1 MGLEHLKDEGAHV
14 NKVPYLMSARG
25 IVKSYGPTSVLKGF
39 DLSVAAG
46 EVHAFLGGNGAGK
59 STLIKIISGQ
69 IDRDEGSLEFA
80 QNRAS
85 PDGVNTSDENGIAVV
100 NQELAL
106 LPHLTVAE
114 NIALPRR
121 HRGWS
126 LFNGSDAR
134 RIAVN
139 ALSLI
144 DPTFAQASV
153 DRLVADLS
161 LHERQLV
168 EIARALDSGASL
180 LLLDEPTANLT
191 SGETERLF
199 AVLRRLTVDKGLAVL
214 FVSHRMREIRQIADV
229 CTIIRN
235 GQTAVDRVALQS
247 ISDAEI
253 VEQMGQAA
261 LGAAQAS
268 PRTQRRARTESK
280 GNEPGKP
287 NGLRVQTEGID
298 LDIPAG
304 TILGLAGPP
313 VGPET
318 LMNALTGVSSTGRW
332 SIARNGVAVTYQRPA
347 SAARDG
353 VGFVS
358 GDRSNKG
365 ILANLPIVDNLAAS
379 ARIVGR
385 KRTVRSDEMT
395 DGRDLLDALSIR
407 AGSLWDLP
415 ASLSGG
421 TQQKLLIARWL
432 KLKPTVLVLEEPT
445 RGVDIRTKQEIYTLI
460 REMAAQGSTIV
471 WWSTEYVELV
481 ELCGTVLAFD
491 PDGRATS
498 VLKHDQINEAELAHA
513 TGMAA

>member
-1 MGLEHLKDEGAHV
+1 M

-39 DLSVAAG
+39 DLSIAAG

-69 IDRDEGSLEFA
+69 IDRDGGSLEFA

-126 LFNGSDAR
+126 VFNGGDAR
-134 RIAVN
+134 RIAVD

-144 DPTFAQASV
+144 DPTFAQVSV

-191 SGETERLF
+191 AGETERLF
-199 AVLRRLTVDKGLAVL
+199 AVLRRLTADKGLAVL

-235 GQTAVDRVALQS
+235 GQTAVDRVALKS
-247 ISDAEI
+247 ITDAEI

-261 LGAAQAS
+261 LGTAQAS
-268 PRTQRRARTESK
+268 SRTQRRPRTESN
-280 GNEPGKP
+280 GNEIGKP
-287 NGLRVQTEGID
+287 NALRVQTDGID

-318 LMNALTGVSSTGRW
+318 LMNALTGVSSAGRW

-385 KRTVRSDEMT
+385 KRAVRSDEMT

-407 AGSLWDLP
+407 ASSLWDLP

-432 KLKPTVLVLEEPT
+432 KLKPKVLVLEEPT

-481 ELCGTVLAFD
+481 ELCDTVLAFD
-491 PDGRATS
+491 PDGHPTS

>member
-1 MGLEHLKDEGAHV
+1 V
-14 NKVPYLMSARG
+14 NKLPYLMAARG

-69 IDRDEGSLEFA
+69 IERDGGSLEFA
-80 QNRAS
+80 QAGGS
-85 PDGVNTSDENGIAVV
+85 SDSADTTDENTIAVV

-126 LFNGSDAR
+126 LFNGSEAR
-134 RIAVN
+134 RIAID

-144 DPTFAQASV
+144 DATFAHASV

-191 SGETERLF
+191 AGETERLF
-199 AVLRRLTVDKGLAVL
+199 TVLRRLTVDKGLAVL

-235 GQTAVDRVALQS
+235 GQTAVDRVALTS
-247 ISDAEI
+247 ITDAAI
-253 VEQMGQAA
+253 VDQMGQAA

-268 PRTQRRARTESK
+268 PRAQRRPRTEGN
-280 GNEPGKP
+280 GNELRKP
-287 NGLRVQTEGID
+287 DALRIQTEGID
-298 LDIPAG
+298 LEIPGG

-313 VGPET
+313 AGPET
-318 LMNALTGVSSTGRW
+318 LMDALTGVSSAGRW
-332 SIARNGVAVTYQRPA
+332 TIARNGVAVRYRSP
-347 SAARDG
+347 SAAAREG
-353 VGFVS
+353 IGFVS
-358 GDRSNKG
+358 GDRANKG

-385 KRTVRSDEMT
+385 KRAVRSDEMS
-395 DGRDLLDALSIR
+395 DGRDLLEALSIR

-415 ASLSGG
+415 ATLSGG

-445 RGVDIRTKQEIYTLI
+445 RGVDIGTKQEIYTLI
-460 REMAAQGSTIV
+460 REMAAQGATIV
-471 WWSTEYVELV
+471 WWSTEYVELA
-481 ELCGTVLAFD
+481 ELCDTVLAFD
-491 PDGRATS
+491 PDGRPTS
-498 VLKHDQINEAELAHA
+498 VLKDDQINEAELAHA

>member
-1 MGLEHLKDEGAHV
+1 MNER
-14 NKVPYLMSARG
+14 PYLMAARG
-25 IVKSYGPTSVLKGF
+25 IVKSYGPTRVLKGF

-69 IDRDEGSLEFA
+69 IERDAGSLEFA
-80 QNRAS
+80 PSAGS
-85 PDGVNTSDENGIAVV
+85 ADTSDENTIAVV

-121 HRGWS
+121 HRGFG
-126 LFNGSDAR
+126 LFNGGEAH
-134 RIAVN
+134 RIAVD

-144 DPTFAQASV
+144 DPAFAHASV

-191 SGETERLF
+191 AAETERLF

-235 GQTAVDRVALQS
+235 GQTGVDRVPLTS

-261 LGAAQAS
+261 LGAAHEAPQG
-268 PRTQRRARTESK
+268 QRRPRIG
-280 GNEPGKP
+280 GNG
-287 NGLRVQTEGID
+287 NGSGNSNTLRLQTEGID
-298 LDIPAG
+298 LNIPAG

-313 VGPET
+313 AGPET
-318 LMNALTGVSSTGRW
+318 LMDALTGMSSTKRW
-332 SIARNGVAVTYQRPA
+332 SIARNGVDVSYRRPSA
-347 SAARDG
+347 AARDG
-353 VGFVS
+353 IGFVS
-358 GDRSNKG
+358 GDRANKG

-385 KRTVRSDEMT
+385 KRSVRKDEIAV
-395 DGRDLLDALSIR
+395 GHDLLDTLSIR

-415 ASLSGG
+415 ATLSGG

-445 RGVDIRTKQEIYTLI
+445 RGVDIGTKQEIYSLI
-460 REMAAQGSTIV
+460 REMAAQGATIV

-481 ELCGTVLAFD
+481 ELCSIVIAFD
-491 PDGRATS
+491 PDGCPTS
-498 VLKHDQINEAELAHA
+498 VLKDEQINEAELAHA

>member
-1 MGLEHLKDEGAHV
+1 MKETPV
-14 NKVPYLMSARG
+14 NKPPYLMTARG

-69 IDRDEGSLEFA
+69 IDRDSGSLEFA
-80 QNRAS
+80 PNGAS
-85 PDGVNTSDENGIAVV
+85 SNAADSSDENTIAVV

-114 NIALPRR
+114 NIALPRSR
-121 HRGWS
+121 RGFG
-126 LFNGSDAR
+126 LFNGGEAR
-134 RIAVN
+134 RIAVD

-144 DPTFAQASV
+144 DPAFAQASV
-153 DRLVADLS
+153 DRLVGDLS

-191 SGETERLF
+191 AGETERLF
-199 AVLRRLTVDKGLAVL
+199 TVLRRLTVDKGLAVL

-235 GQTAVDRVALQS
+235 GQTAIDRVALTS
-247 ISDAEI
+247 ITDAEI

-261 LGAAQAS
+261 LGAVQES
-268 PRTQRRARTESK
+268 PRAQRRARTQSN
-280 GNEPGKP
+280 GNEAWKP
-287 NGLRVQTEGID
+287 NALRIQTEGID

-313 VGPET
+313 AGPET
-318 LMNALTGVSSTGRW
+318 LMNALTGVSSAGW
-332 SIARNGVAVTYQRPA
+332 SIARNGVVVNYRRPA
-347 SAARDG
+347 TAARDG

-358 GDRSNKG
+358 GDRANKG

-385 KRTVRSDEMT
+385 KRTVRSDEVT

-481 ELCGTVLAFD
+481 ELCDTVLAFD
-491 PDGRATS
+491 PDGRPTS
-498 VLKHDQINEAELAHA
+498 VLNHAQINEAELAHA

>member
-1 MGLEHLKDEGAHV
+1 V
-14 NKVPYLMSARG
+14 NKPPYLMTARG

-59 STLIKIISGQ
+59 STFIKIISGQ
-69 IDRDEGSLEFA
+69 IDRDSGSLEFA
-80 QNRAS
+80 PNSAS
-85 PDGVNTSDENGIAVV
+85 SSAADASDENTIAVV

-114 NIALPRR
+114 NIALPRSR
-121 HRGWS
+121 RGYG
-126 LFNGSDAR
+126 LFNASEAR
-134 RIAVN
+134 RIAVD

-191 SGETERLF
+191 AGETERLF
-199 AVLRRLTVDKGLAVL
+199 TVIRRLTVDKGLAVL

-235 GQTAVDRVALQS
+235 GQTTIDRVALTS
-247 ISDAEI
+247 ITDAEI

-261 LGAAQAS
+261 LGPAAEPRAQRR
-268 PRTQRRARTESK
+268 PRTSGDGIDA
-280 GNEPGKP
+280 GKP
-287 NGLRVQTEGID
+287 NDLRVQTDGID
-298 LDIPAG
+298 LEIASG

-313 VGPET
+313 DGPEA
-318 LMNALTGVSSTGRW
+318 LMDALIGVSRAGKW
-332 SIARNGVAVTYQRPA
+332 SIARNGTAVSYRRP
-347 SAARDG
+347 STAARDG

-358 GDRSNKG
+358 GDRANKG

-385 KRTVRSDEMT
+385 KRAVRREEVAQGS
-395 DGRDLLDALSIR
+395 DLLDALSIR

-415 ASLSGG
+415 ATLSGG

-432 KLKPTVLVLEEPT
+432 RLKPTVLVLEEPT
-445 RGVDIRTKQEIYTLI
+445 RGVDIRTKQEIYALI
-460 REMAAQGSTIV
+460 REMAAQGAIIV
-471 WWSTEYVELV
+471 WWSTEYLELV
-481 ELCGTVLAFD
+481 ELCDTVLAFD
-491 PDGRATS
+491 PDGHPTS
-498 VLKHDQINEAELAHA
+498 VLRGDSISEAGLAHA

>member
-1 MGLEHLKDEGAHV
+1 M
-14 NKVPYLMSARG
+14 NKLPYLMAARG
-25 IVKSYGPTSVLKGF
+25 IVKSYGPTGVLKGF

-69 IDRDEGSLEFA
+69 IDRDGGSLEFA
-80 QNRAS
+80 QDRAS
-85 PDGVNTSDENGIAVV
+85 SGRTDTTDENTIAVV

-126 LFNGSDAR
+126 LFNGGQAR
-134 RIAVN
+134 RVAID

-144 DPTFAQASV
+144 DPAFAHASV

-180 LLLDEPTANLT
+180 LLLDEPTTNLT
-191 SGETERLF
+191 AGETERLF
-199 AVLRRLTVDKGLAVL
+199 AVLRRLTVDNGLAVL

-235 GQTAVDRVALQS
+235 GQTAVDRVALTS
-247 ISDAEI
+247 ITDAEI
-253 VEQMGQAA
+253 IEQMGQAA
-261 LGAAQAS
+261 IGAAPKSA
-268 PRTQRRARTESK
+268 RVQRRPLTGRN
-280 GNEPGKP
+280 GNEAGKP
-287 NGLRVQTEGID
+287 NALRIQTEGID
-298 LDIPAG
+298 LEIPAG

-313 VGPET
+313 AGPET
-318 LMNALTGVSSTGRW
+318 LMDTLTGVSSNGRW
-332 SIARNGVAVTYQRPA
+332 TIARNGVAVSYRRP
-347 SAARDG
+347 SAAAREG

-358 GDRSNKG
+358 GDRANKG

-385 KRTVRSDEMT
+385 KRAVRDGELT
-395 DGRDLLDALSIR
+395 DGRELLDALSIR

-415 ASLSGG
+415 ATLSGG

-445 RGVDIRTKQEIYTLI
+445 RGVDIGTKQEIYTLI
-460 REMAAQGSTIV
+460 REMAEEGTTIV
-471 WWSTEYVELV
+471 WWSTEYVELA
-481 ELCGTVLAFD
+481 ELCDTVLAFD
-491 PDGRATS
+491 PDGRPTS
-498 VLKHDQINEAELAHA
+498 VLKDHQINEAELAHA

>member
-1 MGLEHLKDEGAHV
+1 MT
-14 NKVPYLMSARG
+14 ARG

-59 STLIKIISGQ
+59 STFIKIISGQ
-69 IDRDEGSLEFA
+69 IERDGGSLEFS
-80 QNRAS
+80 QNSAS
-85 PDGVNTSDENGIAVV
+85 SGAAESSDENTIAVV

-114 NIALPRR
+114 NIALPRSR
-121 HRGWS
+121 RGYG
-126 LFNGSDAR
+126 LFNASEAR
-134 RIAVN
+134 RIAVD

-144 DPTFAQASV
+144 DPTFAHVSV

-191 SGETERLF
+191 AGETERLF
-199 AVLRRLTVDKGLAVL
+199 TVIRRLTVDKGLAVL

-235 GQTAVDRVALQS
+235 GQTAVDRVALTS
-247 ISDAEI
+247 ITDAEI

-261 LGAAQAS
+261 LDTARS
-268 PRTQRRARTESK
+268 EPRAQRRALERRN
-280 GNEPGKP
+280 GGDAAMP
-287 NGLRVQTEGID
+287 NDLRIQTNGID
-298 LDIPAG
+298 LEIAAG
-304 TILGLAGPP
+304 AILGLAGPP
-313 VGPET
+313 AGPEA
-318 LMNALTGVSSTGRW
+318 LMDALIGVSTSNKW
-332 SIARNGVAVTYQRPA
+332 SITRNGTAVSYRRP
-347 SAARDG
+347 STAARDG

-358 GDRSNKG
+358 GDRANKG

-379 ARIVGR
+379 ARVVGR
-385 KRTVRSDEMT
+385 KRTVRREEVAQ
-395 DGRDLLDALSIR
+395 GNDLLDALSIR

-415 ASLSGG
+415 ATLSGG

-432 KLKPTVLVLEEPT
+432 KLKPTVLVLGEPT
-445 RGVDIRTKQEIYTLI
+445 RGVDIRTKQEIYALI
-460 REMAAQGSTIV
+460 REMAAQGAIIV

-481 ELCGTVLAFD
+481 ELCDTVLAFD
-491 PDGRATS
+491 PDGLPTS
-498 VLKHDQINEAELAHA
+498 VLKDHQINEAELAHA

>member
-1 MGLEHLKDEGAHV
+1 M
-14 NKVPYLMSARG
+14 NKLPYLMAARG

-69 IDRDEGSLEFA
+69 IERDGGSLEFA
-80 QNRAS
+80 RNRAS
-85 PDGVNTSDENGIAVV
+85 SGGAETPDENSIAVV

-121 HRGWS
+121 HRAWS
-126 LFNGSDAR
+126 LFNGGEAR
-134 RIAVN
+134 RIAVD

-144 DPTFAQASV
+144 DPAFAHAAV

-191 SGETERLF
+191 AGETERLF

-235 GQTAVDRVALQS
+235 GQTAVDRVALTS
-247 ISDAEI
+247 ITDAEI
-253 VEQMGQAA
+253 VDQMGQAA
-261 LGAAQAS
+261 VGSTKQP
-268 PRTQRRARTESK
+268 PRDQRRRNSSTGTQAGT
-280 GNEPGKP
+280 P
-287 NGLRVQTEGID
+287 NTLRIQTEGID
-298 LDIPAG
+298 LEIGAG
-304 TILGLAGPP
+304 TLLGLAGPP
-313 VGPET
+313 AGPEA
-318 LMNALTGVSSTGRW
+318 LMDALTGVSSTNAW
-332 SIARNGVAVTYQRPA
+332 SIARNGMAVAYRRPSA
-347 SAARDG
+347 AARDG

-358 GDRSNKG
+358 GDRANKG

-379 ARIVGR
+379 ARVIGR
-385 KRTVRSDEMT
+385 KRTVRDAEVT
-395 DGRDLLDALSIR
+395 DGHDLLHALSIR

-415 ASLSGG
+415 ATLSGG

-445 RGVDIRTKQEIYTLI
+445 RGVDIGTKREIYTLI
-460 REMAAQGSTIV
+460 REMAAQGAIIV
-471 WWSTEYVELV
+471 WWSTEYVELA
-481 ELCGTVLAFD
+481 ELCDTVLAFD
-491 PDGRATS
+491 PDGRPTS
-498 VLKHDQINEAELAHA
+498 ILKEDQINEAELAHA